1 MESRADDA
9 LHCINCIIYSL
20 VNEKRDF
27 AVELINKIILIDVT
41 KIYLSIK
48 FFFSIQSEYC
58 CHNFYLKSTISRY
71 QFPFLLFN
79 AKQSSPWLM
88 IVQGEKRKKNPFNS
102 IISFKRLNLNH
113 AVR

>member
-1 MESRADDA
+1 MFLMESWADDA
-9 LHCINCIIYSL
+9 LHCINYVIYSK

-48 FFFSIQSEYC
+48 CFLHKANIVVIIFI
-58 CHNFYLKSTISRY
+58 LKVPSLEY

-79 AKQSSPWLM
+79 AKQSSPWLR
-88 IVQGEKRKKNPFNS
+88 IV
-102 IISFKRLNLNH
+102 
-113 AVR
+113 